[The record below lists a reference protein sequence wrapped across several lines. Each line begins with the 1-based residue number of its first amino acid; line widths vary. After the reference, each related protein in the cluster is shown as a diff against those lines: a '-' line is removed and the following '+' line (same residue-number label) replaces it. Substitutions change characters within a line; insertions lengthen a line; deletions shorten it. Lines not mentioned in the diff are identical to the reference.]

1 MWRRRLSAL
10 LPRTPSAPSSYQ
22 QKHRHILL
30 PTPNEK
36 PPALNLLRLF
46 TSLAGSDGD
55 RPFIAFVLGGPGSG
69 KGTQCSRIASDFG
82 FAHVSAGDLLR
93 NEISSGTDKGE
104 DILEIIREGRIVP
117 SEITV
122 ELIRKAIESSTAKRV
137 LIDGFPRCEEN
148 RIAFEKLTGTEPDLV
163 IFFDC
168 PEDLMVKR
176 LLGRNQGRVDDN
188 IETIKKRLKVFE
200 SLNMPVVNYYS
211 SRGKAHKIN
220 ATGTADEI
228 FEAVRKLFS
237 SLRSQLIIEMCF
249 LSSDAKGRCYEAVF
263 FPPEPGESRL
273 VEIPHYV

>member
-10 LPRTPSAPSSYQ
+10 LPRSPGPCSAPSSFQ
-22 QKHRHILL
+22 QQHRHILL
-30 PTPNEK
+30 PNPNEK
-36 PPALNLLRLF
+36 PLAPNLFRLL
-46 TSLAGSDGD
+46 TSLAGSDAD
-55 RPFIAFVLGGPGSG
+55 RPFIAFILGGPGSG

-93 NEISSGTDKGE
+93 NEIASGTDKGE
-104 DILEIIREGRIVP
+104 DILETIREGRIVP

-200 SLNMPVVNYYS
+200 SLNMPVVDYYS

-228 FEAVRKLFS
+228 FEEVRKLFS
-237 SLRSQLIIEMCF
+237 SLRL
-249 LSSDAKGRCYEAVF
+249 
-263 FPPEPGESRL
+263 
-273 VEIPHYV
+273 